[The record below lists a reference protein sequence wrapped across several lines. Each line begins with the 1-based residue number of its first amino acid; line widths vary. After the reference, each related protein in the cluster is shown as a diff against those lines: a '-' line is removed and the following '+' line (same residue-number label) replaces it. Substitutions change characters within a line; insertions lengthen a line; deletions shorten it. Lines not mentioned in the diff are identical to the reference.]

1 MRFLELHM
9 LQNFGPSNLNRND
22 TNAPKDCTFGGF
34 RRARI
39 SSQCIKRSI
48 RRHQAFKETVLEAGG
63 NLGSRTK
70 RITTALIERLADQ
83 GRDRLEAEH
92 VAENLLR
99 SVSLDFDKKSGNTDE
114 EGPAL
119 RKTQYLLFLSESE
132 IEALGELADRHWDA
146 LIAVDAPETE
156 DADKRKRKKAAAKA
170 VPKEVQQAVGD
181 ALRKHPRLAA
191 DIALFGRMVADA
203 ADMNI
208 DAACQVAHAISTN
221 EVSMEM
227 DFYTAVDDLKPDDE
241 AGSDMLGIVEFNS
254 ACYYRYAQV
263 NLGILQRNLGNDAEL
278 VRAAVRGFL
287 RSAVQAIPTGMQN
300 SMAAHNPPSYVRVLL
315 RSQGA
320 PWSLAN
326 AFLKPVR
333 VDARKER
340 DLVGESVD
348 RLEKYL
354 DKLKGA
360 YGDEGFELDCVTSLE
375 DTAAQPI
382 PLKALMEQV
391 DSRLAAALGGTP
403 A

>member
-1 MRFLELHM
+1 M

-22 TNAPKDCTFGGF
+22 TNAPKDCTFGGY

-48 RRHQAFKETVLEAGG
+48 RHHQAFKETVLEAGG

-70 RITTALIERLADQ
+70 RITTTLIDRLAAQ
-83 GRDRLEAEH
+83 GRDRLEAEQ

-99 SVSLDFDKKSGNTDE
+99 SVSLDFDKKSGNTE
-114 EGPAL
+114 VEGPAL

-132 IEALGELADRHWDA
+132 IEALAVLADRHWDA
-146 LIAVDAPETE
+146 LLAVEAPDTEET
-156 DADKRKRKKAAAKA
+156 DKRKRKKAAVKA

-191 DIALFGRMVADA
+191 DIALFGRMLADA

-227 DFYTAVDDLKPDDE
+227 DFYTAVDDLKPNDE

-254 ACYYRYAQV
+254 ACYYRYAQI
-263 NLGILQRNLGNDAEL
+263 NLVILKRNLGDDAEL

-287 RSAVQAIPTGMQN
+287 RSAVQAVPTGMQN
-300 SMAAHNPPSYVRVLL
+300 SMAAHNPPSYVRALV

-326 AFLKPVR
+326 AFLKPVQ
-333 VDARKER
+333 KR
-340 DLVGESVD
+340 DLKDRDLIAESVD

-360 YGDEGFELDCVTSLE
+360 YGDEGFELDCITSLE
-375 DTAAQPI
+375 ETAGQPV
-382 PLKALMEQV
+382 PLKALIEQV
-391 DSRLAAALGGTP
+391 DGRLSTALGGAP

>member
-1 MRFLELHM
+1 MFIELHM

-48 RRHQAFKETVLEAGG
+48 RTHPAFTETVLEAGG
-63 NLGSRTK
+63 NLGNRTK
-70 RITTALIERLADQ
+70 RITTVLIDRLVEQ
-83 GRDRLEAEH
+83 GRDSGEAER
-92 VAENLLR
+92 VVENLLR
-99 SVSLDFDKKSGNTDE
+99 SVSLGFDEKSKKGDNE
-114 EGPAL
+114 EGPAY
-119 RKTQYLLFLSESE
+119 RKTQYLLFLSQSE
-132 IEALGELADRHWDA
+132 IEALAVLADRHWEA
-146 LIAVDAPETE
+146 LIAVTAPESEET
-156 DADKRKRKKAAAKA
+156 DKKKRKKAAAKA
-170 VPKEVQQAVGD
+170 VPKEVQHAVAE

-191 DIALFGRMVADA
+191 DIALFGRMVADS

-254 ACYYRYAQV
+254 ACYYRYAQI
-263 NLGILQRNLGNDAEL
+263 NLGILDRNLGQDREL

-287 RSAVQAIPTGMQN
+287 RAGVQAVPTGMQN
-300 SMAAHNPPSYVRVLL
+300 SMAAHNPPSYVRVLV

-320 PWSLAN
+320 PWSLVN

-333 VDARKER
+333 IGARSDQ
-340 DLVGESVD
+340 DLVGESID
-348 RLEKYL
+348 RLEQYL

-360 YGDEGFELDCVTSLE
+360 YGDEGFELDCITSLE
-375 DTAAQPI
+375 KTSGQPI
-382 PLKALMEQV
+382 PLKTLIEQV
-391 DSRLAAALGGTP
+391 DGHLATAWGGVP